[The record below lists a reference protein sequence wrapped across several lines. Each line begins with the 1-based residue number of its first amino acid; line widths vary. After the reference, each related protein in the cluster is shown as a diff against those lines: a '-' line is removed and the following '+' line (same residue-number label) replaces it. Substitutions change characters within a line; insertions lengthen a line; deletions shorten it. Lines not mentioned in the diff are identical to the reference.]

1 MLVIFMDQNI
11 EDVSNPQLDKD
22 FEIVLKTL
30 KKKKIHMGI
39 VGYSHSN

>member
-1 MLVIFMDQNI
+1 MDENL

-22 FEIVLKTL
+22 FETVLKSL
-30 KKKKIHMGI
+30 KKKKIHIGI